1 MGMHVYLVQH
11 GEAVPKGE
19 DPDRPLSDNGRRD
32 VGRIAVFLARRRP
45 PLSRVIHSGKL
56 RSAQTA
62 LIFSEILGAG
72 RIVEEASNG
81 LAPNDP
87 PEIAA
92 AAIDGWTDDTMI
104 VGHMPQLGRLAAL
117 LITGREHE
125 AVVHF
130 QPGTVVCLD
139 RGENGDGWTIA
150 WVVRPSLFSD

>member
-1 MGMHVYLVQH
+1 MHVYLVQH
-11 GEAVPKGE
+11 GDAVSKDE
-19 DPDRPLSDNGRRD
+19 DPDRPLSDDGRRD
-32 VGRIAVFLARRRP
+32 VGRIAAFLARSRP
-45 PLSRVIHSGKL
+45 PLSRVMQSGKL

-72 RIVEEASNG
+72 RIVEEASDG

-92 AAIDGWTDDTMI
+92 AAVDAWTDDTMI
-104 VGHMPQLGRLAAL
+104 VGHLPHLGRLAAL
-117 LITGREHE
+117 LVAGREHE

-130 QPGTVVCLD
+130 QPGAVVCLD

-150 WVVRPSLFSD
+150 WIVRPSLFNG